1 MLQSQTHTAADMLFV
16 LIDFFLLELHIWNL
30 LHPRVFF
37 LVVYIS
43 SFFLFYCLVVFHYSM
58 AVQQFCSPR
67 GDHLV
72 VSHPACLLSDKH
84 RLYSEIGLHK
94 ICCMVKARLACPS
107 GQDLGIT
114 ASWLREDRVGARAAF
129 SLPREFAGL
138 SQGGDRQVPA
148 AASAGGH
155 GCTGESAPPTSYIWP
170 WALPPT
176 WLCHIWPLECPLQET
191 CLDCP
196 HLHWSHPMYY

>member
-1 MLQSQTHTAADMLFV
+1 MPV
-16 LIDFFLLELHIWNL
+16 
-30 LHPRVFF
+30 P
-37 LVVYIS
+37 
-43 SFFLFYCLVVFHYSM
+43 
-58 AVQQFCSPR
+58 QFCSPR
-67 GDHLV
+67 GERLV

-84 RLYSEIGLHK
+84 RLYSEMGLHK

-114 ASWLREDRVGARAAF
+114 AFWPREDRAGARATF
-129 SLPREFAGL
+129 SLPRKFAGL
-138 SQGGDRQVPA
+138 SQGGDRQVPE

-155 GCTGESAPPTSYIWP
+155 GCTGESAPPISYIWP

-176 WLCHIWPLECPLQET
+176 WLCHIWLLSAPSQET

-196 HLHWSHPMYY
+196 HPHWSHPMRLLEPLTDAVEWWFGAEERALTWASRVADLLWELRPQFSSLSRSFSHSTNMC

>member
-1 MLQSQTHTAADMLFV
+1 M
-16 LIDFFLLELHIWNL
+16 
-30 LHPRVFF
+30 
-37 LVVYIS
+37 
-43 SFFLFYCLVVFHYSM
+43 
-58 AVQQFCSPR
+58 
-67 GDHLV
+67 
-72 VSHPACLLSDKH
+72 
-84 RLYSEIGLHK
+84 GLRK

-107 GQDLGIT
+107 GQDRGIT
-114 ASWLREDRVGARAAF
+114 ASWLREDRAGARAAF

-176 WLCHIWPLECPLQET
+176 WSDTSGLLSAASKKLALIAPSLTDLILCITGTTYRCCEWWFWAEERALTWASGVTDMLWDLRPQFSSLSSVNTLIKRVLVLACCRQCST
-191 CLDCP
+191 ATF
-196 HLHWSHPMYY
+196 